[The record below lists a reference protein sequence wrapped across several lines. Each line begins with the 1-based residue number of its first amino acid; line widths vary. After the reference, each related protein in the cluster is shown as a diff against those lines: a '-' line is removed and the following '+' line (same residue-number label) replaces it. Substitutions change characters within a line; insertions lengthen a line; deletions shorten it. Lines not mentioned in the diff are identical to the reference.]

1 MLAVTP
7 FSVKREAT
15 KPNNNNTIEAVREE
29 KKEPEPSPGET
40 EEQHSDDQKHKEK
53 CNICQSKVGLSP
65 NPSVRHSHWSS
76 FNEACSSL
84 VLYGIRGFHARKV
97 PIDDSLRH

>member
-15 KPNNNNTIEAVREE
+15 KPNNNNIEAVREE
-29 KKEPEPSPGET
+29 KKDPEPSPGET

-65 NPSVRHSHWSS
+65 LPQ
-76 FNEACSSL
+76 CSTLSL
-84 VLYGIRGFHARKV
+84 VELQR
-97 PIDDSLRH
+97 SLLLAGSLWHKGLPCTESSH